1 MSVGLGK
8 LELHQRKDTL
18 CAKTT
23 LAADTTLEV
32 ALIQVYL
39 VGRKKIEATPQFF
52 GQFFSPGLI
61 YESFKNFPYFFPD
74 YNVWGRVYNNQYE
87 EEQEA
92 TKQGQ

>member
-1 MSVGLGK
+1 MFPIMSVGLGK

-39 VGRKKIEATPQFF
+39 VGRKKTSQLPSGVPPITF
-52 GQFFSPGLI
+52 
-61 YESFKNFPYFFPD
+61 
-74 YNVWGRVYNNQYE
+74 W
-87 EEQEA
+87 
-92 TKQGQ
+92 